1 MTGTKVDKLPT
12 ASEDTA
18 LSGMSAD
25 LSLWL
30 LRFLGLPFSLLA
42 ALAFATGF
50 ALSGKTHA
58 DADCLI
64 PKKKWMDLA
73 LCKGRSSPLS
83 CHGNL

>member
-1 MTGTKVDKLPT
+1 MTVMKVDKLPT
-12 ASEDTA
+12 ASEETT
-18 LSGMSAD
+18 LSGMPAD

-58 DADCLI
+58 DAKCLV
-64 PKKKWMDLA
+64 PKTRWMNMV
-73 LCKGRSSPLS
+73 LCKGCSSLLS
-83 CHGNL
+83 CQGNL